1 MLNLFSRS
9 EKIVVEEFTV
19 VEKEACIFDSGRKH
33 ARNECTL
40 YFLGTIFSKLPS
52 LEFMGLPI
60 RKESMVQMYFHSYLK
75 ASTAAFMLTCL
86 EYHV

>member
-40 YFLGTIFSKLPS
+40 YFLGTMFSKLPS
-52 LEFMGLPI
+52 LEFMG
-60 RKESMVQMYFHSYLK
+60 
-75 ASTAAFMLTCL
+75 
-86 EYHV
+86 